1 MRPRI
6 GGTPEALDHWVLNRT
21 PWQWCSL
28 PTIYMHLNV
37 FGRPADE
44 AKVLECLERLVSRKA
59 VGRKDKGLLMF
70 KRIKEA

>member
-6 GGTPEALDHWVLNRT
+6 GGTPEALDLWVLNRT
-21 PWQWCSL
+21 PWAWCSL

-37 FGRPADE
+37 FGRQADQD
-44 AKVLECLERLVSRKA
+44 KVLECLGRLVARKA
-59 VGRKDKGLLMF
+59 VGHRDKGISMY

>member
-6 GGTPEALDHWVLNRT
+6 GGTPEALDLWVLNRT
-21 PWQWCSL
+21 PWAWCSL

-37 FGRPADE
+37 FGRAPDE
-44 AKVLECLERLVSRKA
+44 SKVQESLGRLVARKA
-59 VGRKDKGLLMF
+59 VGHRDKGISMY